1 MQGCRGPQAGHSF
14 ELVATLSMC
23 ASPTRGGLAA
33 QGRRYFSLE
42 MFPCWKNAVF
52 NRGIPHPGVCGRR
65 GLCPWDVSPSIL
77 ADKRDPR
84 LGKAQEDGWPSRLL
98 GG

>member
-1 MQGCRGPQAGHSF
+1 MQGHRGPQAGHSF

-42 MFPCWKNAVF
+42 MFPCWKNGVF
-52 NRGIPHPGVCGRR
+52 IGAFPTPVCVEGGGCARGTLAP
-65 GLCPWDVSPSIL
+65 VSWLINGTH
-77 ADKRDPR
+77 A
-84 LGKAQEDGWPSRLL
+84 WPSRLL